1 MAVLGSNLVL
11 FGGDIIGTETWQSVN
26 DTWIW
31 DGTDWTQA
39 TPSTSPPARS
49 NAAMATLS
57 GVVVMVGGADFEEAP
72 VYGDTWEWDGAQWT
86 EREVTGPGARWG
98 AVMAG
103 E

>member
-1 MAVLGSNLVL
+1 
-11 FGGDIIGTETWQSVN
+11 
-26 DTWIW
+26 
-31 DGTDWTQA
+31 
-39 TPSTSPPARS
+39 
-49 NAAMATLS
+49 MATLS